1 MLAQVFHGSFT
12 LFLLT
17 LISFF
22 WQLHAAATCKD
33 KFKVFPSHSACL
45 PRSPQARIPGPV
57 EKNVMLAVHNKYREK
72 AAKKYNAKNI
82 LKMIWDDEVAMV
94 AQKWAEN
101 CFGVHD
107 KNYQRL
113 IPGRFPIGQNIASSK
128 ENITWET
135 VVQLF
140 YDESKDFH
148 FGGKNNMLKKVGHFT
163 QLTWFDSY
171 ILGCGYAICS
181 GYHFYVCNYAPSGN
195 HKGQLG
201 FPFSTNGTNTDLRDC
216 KKKICEG
223 GSKLDPLSC
232 QCLCRKDYYNNDLG
246 FYKSSA
252 NNCKLTCKE
261 DKKEKFF
268 CGNSGYGEKSCLTLS
283 NMPFDCPYTCRVC
296 PYSDEEN
303 YREGNTT
310 VVILGS
316 SDAAQLRSNLLTIA
330 LLLYLFSYTY

>member
-1 MLAQVFHGSFT
+1 MPDRLCKCCANGEAVIIIGFE
-12 LFLLT
+12 LR
-17 LISFF
+17 I
-22 WQLHAAATCKD
+22 HAAATCKD

-45 PRSPQARIPGPV
+45 PRSPQAKIPGPV
-57 EKNVMLAVHNKYREK
+57 DKNVVLAVHNKYREK

-140 YDESKDFH
+140 YNESKDFH
-148 FGGKNNMLKKVGHFT
+148 FGGKNNILKKVGHFT

-171 ILGCGYAICS
+171 ILGCGYAICN

-201 FPFSTNGTNTDLRDC
+201 FPFSTNGTNTDLRV
-216 KKKICEG
+216 
-223 GSKLDPLSC
+223 
-232 QCLCRKDYYNNDLG
+232 
-246 FYKSSA
+246 
-252 NNCKLTCKE
+252 TCKE

-330 LLLYLFSYTY
+330 LLLYLYSYTY